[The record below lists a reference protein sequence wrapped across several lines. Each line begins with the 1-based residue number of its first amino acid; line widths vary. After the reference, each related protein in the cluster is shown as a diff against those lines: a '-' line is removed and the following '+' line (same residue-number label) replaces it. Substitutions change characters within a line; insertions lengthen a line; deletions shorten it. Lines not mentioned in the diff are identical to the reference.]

1 MLELDALLAVHRLL
15 LLERAVVE
23 QLLQALVRVVDAQLL
38 EAVLLEDLE
47 PEDVQKPDEF
57 VPLSVQVLVDL
68 LHLRSHPLPT
78 PTIQSNSFAYS
89 SFASASQFW
98 SASYASSFSSSHTR
112 QLNGMTVTVSPE
124 PSRTLMR
131 RVQIA
136 SSKAPAETPSSCEAS
151 ANTSGFWI

>member
-1 MLELDALLAVHRLL
+1 MLELNALLAVHRLL

-68 LHLRSHPLPT
+68 LHLL
-78 PTIQSNSFAYS
+78 
-89 SFASASQFW
+89 
-98 SASYASSFSSSHTR
+98 SHTHFPHPR
-112 QLNGMTVTVSPE
+112 SNRTA
-124 PSRTLMR
+124 SRTAPSPAR
-131 RVQIA
+131 R
-136 SSKAPAETPSSCEAS
+136 SSGPPPTLHPFPPHTRDNS
-151 ANTSGFWI
+151 TG